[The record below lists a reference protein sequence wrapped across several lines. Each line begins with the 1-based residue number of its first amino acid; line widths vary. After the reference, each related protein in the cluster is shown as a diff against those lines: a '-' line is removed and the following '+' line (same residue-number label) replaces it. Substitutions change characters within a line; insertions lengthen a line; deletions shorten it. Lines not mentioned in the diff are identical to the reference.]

1 LQLENIYN
9 SVKESFLYFTNKYLL
24 SYYNLIQIIFL
35 LLLFGISYLIE
46 KKYKEM
52 VISKIPD
59 SFILKETLKELF
71 KLIIY
76 SALLWIYILV
86 SSIAE
91 IPYYSVIIIANLL
104 SAWIVINLLS
114 ELIQNKLLS
123 KIFSILIWSIAAL
136 HLLNIYNPV
145 VNLLDE
151 IAFRSGNIHISL
163 LMVIK
168 GILTLFIFFWIANK
182 LTSFSERKI
191 KKVSTLTPSIKVLLT
206 QILKFLIFT
215 GVILVTMS
223 SLGIDLTA
231 LAVVGGAVG
240 VGVGFGLQKV
250 VSNFISGIIILLDKS
265 VKPGDIIEIE
275 DVYGEI
281 KSIGLRYISVL
292 TLDGKEY
299 IIPNEDLITK
309 KVINWSYSNNL
320 VRTKV
325 SVGVSYNSD
334 VDKALDL
341 MEKSIKGIDRILEN
355 PAPKIFLKEFGDSS
369 VNLEIKFWIKDP
381 ENGIM
386 NIKSEVNRNIWRLF
400 KENGIEIP
408 FPQQDIHFKSVSPQ
422 VKEFLQEN
430 K

>member
-1 LQLENIYN
+1 MQFEKIYN
-9 SVKESFLYFTNKYLL
+9 TIKESFLYFTNKYLL

-35 LLLFGISYLIE
+35 LLLFGISYFIE

-52 VISKIPD
+52 IISNIPEN
-59 SFILKETLKELF
+59 FILKETLEDLF
-71 KLIIY
+71 KSIIY
-76 SALLWIYILV
+76 SMLLWIYILV
-86 SSIAE
+86 STIVE
-91 IPYYSVIIIANLL
+91 TPYYSVIIIANLL
-104 SAWIVINLLS
+104 SAWIVINLLT
-114 ELIQNKLLS
+114 ELIKNKLLS
-123 KIFSILIWSIAAL
+123 KIFSLLIWSIAAL
-136 HLLNIYNPV
+136 HLLGIYNSV
-145 VNLLDE
+145 VTLLDK
-151 IAFRSGNIHISL
+151 IAFQSGNIHISL

-168 GILTLFIFFWIANK
+168 GVLTLFIFFWIANK
-182 LTSFSERKI
+182 LTTFSERKI